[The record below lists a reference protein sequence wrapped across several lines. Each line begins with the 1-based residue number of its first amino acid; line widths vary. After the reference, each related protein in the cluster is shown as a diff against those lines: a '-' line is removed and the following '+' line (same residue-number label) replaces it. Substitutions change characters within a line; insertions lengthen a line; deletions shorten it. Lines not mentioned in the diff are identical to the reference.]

1 MSLYL
6 CCDCGGSKT
15 SAVICDASGQV
26 VGRGFSGPSNFAYLT
41 LEAFIAA
48 VRIAVS
54 NALQTCVTPPS
65 VGPIHLPP
73 SPALFAGAW
82 FGVSGVDSPAA
93 IAAITPAIA
102 SLLSMEE
109 FESKLI
115 VANDTHLL
123 AAPVR
128 LHPDVAYVVTVIGG
142 TGSTVASFKDSNGK
156 FEELGRVGGWGWIL
170 GDEGGGFHVGRE
182 AVRQI
187 LIEHD
192 TASVMAAP
200 PRASVLKDRVLE
212 AFSVKSVLEI
222 LAEVHVP
229 DPSTTMA
236 NIPPHLTMPREKRL
250 SSLAPLVFKAA
261 FEDHDAL
268 ALDVLQTTSGLI
280 ASEIAILLGQ
290 STPEAPRLV
299 NPSEAVISFG
309 GSLVGK
315 EEYRKMVLDHL
326 AKRGHVFRYVEFV
339 DDAAATGAIGLAV
352 GSQS

>member
-1 MSLYL
+1 ML
-6 CCDCGGSKT
+6 
-15 SAVICDASGQV
+15 
-26 VGRGFSGPSNFAYLT
+26 GRAFSGPSNFAYLT

-54 NALQTCVTPPS
+54 NALKTCVTPPS
-65 VGPIHLPP
+65 VGPIQLPP
-73 SPALFAGAW
+73 SSTVFAGAW

-93 IAAITPAIA
+93 IAAITPALA
-102 SLLSMEE
+102 SLLSIE
-109 FESKLI
+109 ESKLI

-128 LHPDVAYVVTVIGG
+128 LHPDVAYAVTVIGG
-142 TGSTVASFKDSNGK
+142 TGSNAASFKDSNGK
-156 FEELGRVGGWGWIL
+156 LEELGRVGGWGWIL

-212 AFSVKSVLEI
+212 AFSVKSVPEI
-222 LAEVHVP
+222 LTEVHVP
-229 DPSTTMA
+229 DPSTTIA
-236 NIPPHLTMPREKRL
+236 NIPHHLTMPREKRL

-268 ALDVLQTTSGLI
+268 ALDVLQTSSGLI
-280 ASEIAILLGQ
+280 ASEIALLLGQ

-309 GSLVGK
+309 GSLVGQEK
-315 EEYRKMVLDHL
+315 YRKMVLDHL
-326 AKRGHVFRYVEFV
+326 AKKGHVFRYVEFV

-352 GSQS
+352 SSQS